1 MEVFCNISAGTVTA
15 MGDATGRAIATI
27 GPRRLAEALTSPSS
41 LLAAGAAGGL
51 AIAASG
57 PIGLVAGAV
66 VWLGM
71 TGWRLRPRTAAS
83 ARREERDRIDP
94 FTLSEPWRQ
103 YVQGAQESQRR
114 FDATV
119 RATSAGPVRDQLES
133 LRSTVA
139 DAVLE
144 CWKTSKRGA
153 QLAKAFDQ
161 LDNRQTTAELS
172 DAQFRAEANRD
183 PSRAPALQETVTALQ
198 TQVDAAE
205 RLRSGAVGAQDRL
218 RSLDA
223 QLDEIVA
230 RTVELSATAD
240 DIGAVDAIG
249 ADLDR
254 VRMGM
259 EAVRQGLEEVGRIDR
274 GTSTTA

>member
-1 MEVFCNISAGTVTA
+1 MA
-15 MGDATGRAIATI
+15 DATGRAIAKV
-27 GPRRLAEALTSPSS
+27 GPRRLAEALTSPAS
-41 LLAAGAAGGL
+41 LLAAGAVGGL
-51 AIAASG
+51 AIAATG
-57 PIGLVAGAV
+57 PIGLVAGGL

-71 TGWRLRPRTAAS
+71 TGWRLRPRAAS
-83 ARREERDRIDP
+83 VVREERDRIDP
-94 FTLSEPWRQ
+94 FTLTEPWRQ
-103 YVQGAQESQRR
+103 YVQSAQESQRK

-119 RATSAGPVRDQLES
+119 RATSSGAVRDQLES

-139 DAVLE
+139 DAVIE

-161 LDNRQTTAELS
+161 LDTRQTNAELA
-172 DAQFRAEANRD
+172 DALARARGNRD
-183 PSRAPALQETVTALQ
+183 PMREQALQETVTALQ

-205 RLRSGAVGAQDRL
+205 RLRSGAVNAQDRL

-240 DIGAVDAIG
+240 DVGAVDAIG

-259 EAVRQGLEEVGRIDR
+259 EAVRQGLDEVSRIDR

>member
-1 MEVFCNISAGTVTA
+1 MQTNLSFETLTHRPLISF
-15 MGDATGRAIATI
+15 
-27 GPRRLAEALTSPSS
+27 S
-41 LLAAGAAGGL
+41 L
-51 AIAASG
+51 
-57 PIGLVAGAV
+57 PIKAV
-66 VWLGM
+66 IIP
-71 TGWRLRPRTAAS
+71 RLRVVRVLI
-83 ARREERDRIDP
+83 EERKMQFWI
-94 FTLSEPWRQ
+94 
-103 YVQGAQESQRR
+103 R
-114 FDATV
+114 F
-119 RATSAGPVRDQLES
+119 EI
-133 LRSTVA
+133 
-139 DAVLE
+139 E
-144 CWKTSKRGA
+144 
-153 QLAKAFDQ
+153 FDQ

-183 PSRAPALQETVTALQ
+183 PSRVHTLQETVTALQ

-259 EAVRQGLEEVGRIDR
+259 EAVRQGLEEVSRIDR
-274 GTSTTA
+274 GTTATT

>member
-1 MEVFCNISAGTVTA
+1 MTA
-15 MGDATGRAIATI
+15 VGDATGRAIATL
-27 GPRRLAEALTSPSS
+27 GPRRLAEALTSPLS
-41 LLAAGAAGGL
+41 LLAAGAVGGV

-57 PIGLVAGAV
+57 PIGLLAGAV

-71 TGWRLRPRTAAS
+71 TGWRVRPRPVS
-83 ARREERDRIDP
+83 SVRRERDRIDP

-119 RATSAGPVRDQLES
+119 QATSSGAVRDQLES

-172 DAQFRAEANRD
+172 DAQFRVEANHD
-183 PSRAPALQETVTALQ
+183 PSRAQALQETVTALQ
-198 TQVDAAE
+198 TQVAAAE
-205 RLRSGAVGAQDRL
+205 RLRAGAIGAQDRL

-240 DIGAVDAIG
+240 DVGAVDAIG

-259 EAVRQGLEEVGRIDR
+259 EAVRQGLEEVSRIDR
-274 GTSTTA
+274 GTTATT